1 MFALVQRV
9 WELKE
14 TSLKGEQAV
23 RAEVNDAKQGNEQNS
38 DLKSAR

>member
-1 MFALVQRV
+1 MIALVCRV

-23 RAEVNDAKQGNEQNS
+23 KTEMNDVKQRNELNS